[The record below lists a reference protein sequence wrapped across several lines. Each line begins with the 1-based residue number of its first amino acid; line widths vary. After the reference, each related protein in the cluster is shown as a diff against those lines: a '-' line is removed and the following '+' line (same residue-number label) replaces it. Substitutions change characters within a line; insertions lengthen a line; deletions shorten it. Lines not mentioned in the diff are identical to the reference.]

1 MGVCQTKVRNS
12 KRQNTQTSQ
21 TQIRIRTEVSEISES
36 FPKRRMNLQI
46 DPTKISENNKTSPLS
61 EGILFTRRAKRRIT
75 LKKQGSNNYTATT
88 SSSNHILLPACAFK
102 KYSLIRK
109 KQGNHV
115 SISCL
120 LQSISIIS
128 NNKTGKIMQLE
139 TFPKDDPE
147 CTNYIEWLMRNKIDH
162 PNIIRVSEIF
172 QDNKYYQVVSE
183 HFEDNDLSDLI
194 VDGSKLS
201 KPQVSQVVNQMLQA
215 IHYLHE
221 QQIYHGAITINSFS
235 YQKKLDGIIVKL
247 SNLKGAVIKVEDDIE
262 VLKYTSPECIYQ
274 PQQNEARDVWAIA
287 LIGLTLKKG
296 GLPYQLPQQLTQEKI
311 RMLVKNN
318 TFKFEHK
325 KDQAFKEFLSSSLN
339 KNPLKRIKVEQLLN
353 LPFLTRYQL
362 KQKSEQEILL
372 NNLLEAKPSCLLQQL
387 ILGFFVQEFNWEEYL
402 QIQKLFLEGDVDMD
416 GLMTKTGLVKL
427 FNKYLTIDK
436 IEEKIDNLY
445 KELEIDDKINS
456 NLFLALTATRKD
468 VLSISNIEIC
478 FEIFSLNSSEIN
490 LKGLK
495 KYLNSDIDEIK
506 VELTRLTEN
515 QNSLNYQQFSKI
527 LELMI

>member
-21 TQIRIRTEVSEISES
+21 TQIKFKTEVTEISEDI
-36 FPKRRMNLQI
+36 PRRRMNLQI

-61 EGILFTRRAKRRIT
+61 EGIILTQRAKRRIT

-88 SSSNHILLPACAFK
+88 SSSNHILLPGCAFK

-109 KQGNHV
+109 KQGNH
-115 SISCL
+115 
-120 LQSISIIS
+120 SISIIS

-139 TFPKDDPE
+139 TFRKDDPE

-183 HFEDNDLSDLI
+183 HFEDNDLSELI
-194 VDGSKLS
+194 ADGSKLS

-247 SNLKGAVIKVEDDIE
+247 SNLKGAIIKVEDDME
-262 VLKYTSPECIYQ
+262 VLKYTSPECIYH
-274 PQQNEARDVWAIA
+274 PQQTEARDAWAIA

-339 KNPLKRIKVEQLLN
+339 KNPLKRIKIEQLLN
-353 LPFLTRYQL
+353 LPFITRYQQ

-416 GLMTKTGLVKL
+416 GLMSKAELVKL
-427 FNKYLTIDK
+427 FNKYMTIEN
-436 IEEKIDNLY
+436 IEERIDNLY
-445 KELEIDDKINS
+445 KELELEDEINS

-468 VLSISNIEIC
+468 VLSTSNIEIC

-515 QNSLNYQQFSKI
+515 QNSLNFQQFSKI